1 MPDDAELLIRYGE
14 SHSQEAFAEFVERN
28 LGLVYHAALRRTN
41 NDLHLAEDVV
51 QQVFLSVALNAAKV
65 ARHAVPA
72 GWLYTATRN
81 AAANLMRSERRRR
94 ARELKAMTMQDSR
107 SETGTIPDWERLRP
121 ELDGLMDKLD
131 RKDRDAV
138 ILRCMQN
145 RPFAEIGA
153 VLRISEEAAR
163 KRVAR
168 SLERLRGL
176 LASRGITSTAAA
188 LAAFLE
194 GQAGLAAPV
203 GLAARVSGLALTA
216 GGPATGAT
224 AAIFMNSTT
233 KVSLAVAIAIAV
245 VAGGSLYVQHGY
257 VVRLRTEVSSLH
269 LALGGHSGQ
278 SDIVSSGA
286 TNAMDASAARLRAG
300 EAGSKQ
306 GAPSRRHRGR
316 R

>member
-153 VLRISEEAAR
+153 VLRISEEAA
-163 KRVAR
+163 
-168 SLERLRGL
+168 
-176 LASRGITSTAAA
+176 
-188 LAAFLE
+188 
-194 GQAGLAAPV
+194 
-203 GLAARVSGLALTA
+203 
-216 GGPATGAT
+216 
-224 AAIFMNSTT
+224 
-233 KVSLAVAIAIAV
+233 
-245 VAGGSLYVQHGY
+245 
-257 VVRLRTEVSSLH
+257 
-269 LALGGHSGQ
+269 
-278 SDIVSSGA
+278 
-286 TNAMDASAARLRAG
+286 
-300 EAGSKQ
+300 
-306 GAPSRRHRGR
+306 
-316 R
+316 